1 MFFVVLGI
9 YGATQL
15 GRFFE
20 DIAPWPS
27 NLILGALAAGALL
40 VAVTLIRNVRYPQP
54 WVNLDTD
61 ELRAGSHRT
70 LSLDHIDR
78 ALIPADPAVQAEV
91 LTLRLTAKEARVEII
106 LRDRKGPRLDE
117 LSTRVLIEAL
127 RRSAI
132 AMPASPHDPAGKF
145 ARYNFPGHIDLDDT
159 LTLIAQPP
167 APGMPLPASW

>member
-1 MFFVVLGI
+1 MFFVFLGV

-40 VAVTLIRNVRYPQP
+40 VAVTLIRNLRYPQP

-70 LSLDHIDR
+70 LNLDHIDR
-78 ALIPADPAVQAEV
+78 ALIPANPAVQAEV

-106 LRDRKGPRLDE
+106 LRNLKGPRLDE
-117 LSTRVLIEAL
+117 LSRVLTEAL

-132 AMPASPHDPAGKF
+132 AMPTSPHDPAGKF

>member
-1 MFFVVLGI
+1 MFFVVIGI

-40 VAVTLIRNVRYPQP
+40 VGVTLIRNVRYPQP

-61 ELRAGSHRT
+61 EFRAGSHRT
-70 LSLDHIDR
+70 LRLDHIDR

-117 LSTRVLIEAL
+117 PSTRVLTEAL
-127 RRSAI
+127 RRSSI
-132 AMPASPHDPAGKF
+132 AMPTSPHDPTGKF

-159 LTLIAQPP
+159 LTLVARPP